1 MPKLLELL
9 SMPDGSASFF
19 HPKKRWFWQALATS
33 FCACCLI
40 GHWLEFLYCWMTN
53 SLFGIVDSDYALYI
67 DPWFHPYW
75 CYGFGA
81 LGMTLVL
88 EPAKGWLV
96 KKIGSRGRS
105 VGVSFVCAVFLA
117 MLMELGIGLLV
128 NQPDATGHYPY
139 WDNSYLPFNV
149 GGQAWLFNDVFIALA
164 AMVYLWIFFPLVSR
178 AFEALSHKSFHGHNE
193 ANIAFAAV
201 LIVFAACC
209 ITSYAILAP
218 R

>member
-1 MPKLLELL
+1 ML
-9 SMPDGSASFF
+9 SLHRLNVRDDGRVGFWA
-19 HPKKRWFWQALATS
+19 PRRRWFWQAVVTS

-40 GHWLEFLYCWMTN
+40 GHWLEFPYCWMTD
-53 SLFGIVDSDYALYI
+53 SLFHNVADDYALYI

-81 LGMTLVL
+81 LGMTLCL
-88 EPAKGWLV
+88 EPLKGWLV
-96 KKIGSRGRS
+96 RRMGSQRRA
-105 VGVSFVCAVFLA
+105 VAVSFVAAVVLA

-139 WDNSYLPFNV
+139 WDNSQLPLNV

-164 AMVYLWIFFPLVSR
+164 AMVYLWVMFPLTCK
-178 AFEALSHKSFHGHNE
+178 AFQRLGQHDIRGHN
-193 ANIAFAAV
+193 ASNVALAV
-201 LIVFAACC
+201 VVLVFCACC
-209 ITSYAILAP
+209 ATSYTILAL